1 MSGGALPQPKPEV
14 QPRAWTRAALVLG
27 SQHLYPGPPPS
38 LSHTPLLGLAERLCF
53 PPCPHPYPLQWLAG
67 QGDMGGGGKQSP
79 GSREEAEAPGEIS
92 EAGSRGCCFW
102 WSLES
107 GGGEG
112 IIVPGRRQDSFV
124 PRALATRTKLFSGFA
139 VSPAG
144 EVKGRLGAGKAGP
157 PALQTWGGGQG
168 PPPQCFRLTRRLLG
182 ATR

>member
-1 MSGGALPQPKPEV
+1 MLFRSKLTPLHIALGILTYHPSST
-14 QPRAWTRAALVLG
+14 QPRA
-27 SQHLYPGPPPS
+27 S
-38 LSHTPLLGLAERLCF
+38 LSCTTQPSTQLLGLAERLCF

-92 EAGSRGCCFW
+92 EAESCGCSFW

>member
-1 MSGGALPQPKPEV
+1 MAGR
-14 QPRAWTRAALVLG
+14 PRGHG
-27 SQHLYPGPPPS
+27 S
-38 LSHTPLLGLAERLCF
+38 
-53 PPCPHPYPLQWLAG
+53 
-67 QGDMGGGGKQSP
+67 GGKQSP

-102 WSLES
+102 WSVES

-168 PPPQCFRLTRRLLG
+168 PPPQCFRLTHRLLG